1 MTKQKKIAALFLAAA
16 VLLFSCFAAL
26 AETVPEGFSSMEE
39 YLDYLLNG
47 GTQTAE
53 KPPLHQM
60 QLAGENERFRLY
72 FYEQGVD
79 LFLEEKSTG
88 KVYGTAVDDSYYA
101 VEELPESAYSRL
113 LTLEYSEDGKTTA
126 EAELVN
132 ATENQF
138 AVSAAVDSGAVTL
151 HVGFMDEK
159 LSFDV
164 VVSLEENGLC
174 VRIPQSSI
182 AESDGLR
189 LVSIQLCPFF
199 GAAKPGEDGYVLYPD
214 GSGALMNVATYKK
227 EQPEFYSYP
236 IYCADQAD
244 FSALEEAEYQDL
256 KSCMLPCYGIKHTV
270 GGIFS
275 EIEQGAENA
284 ALDLSVDTFYQ
295 AAFRLNYRVA
305 SAVKYEFASK
315 SSGEIDTIGEELF
328 AGDRTVHYYVLPG
341 QQNTYSDMAVLYRQ
355 VLTDRQVLQ
364 KQDTPLTLSLE
375 LFMGIVK
382 SGILGDSLQKLTT
395 YAGAQE
401 IVEDLK
407 NSGVDRVDLLLQGW
421 ADGGYTAL
429 PTGTGAASALG
440 GQGALDKLGAAVAG
454 SGGHMYL
461 GCNILQGNRD
471 TGSFNAQSDAL
482 RNGID
487 VVITDKTEK
496 LFFLNPVRTLEAY
509 ARKLSAAQK
518 NSGYCYL
525 DMGRILLS
533 SLGETNATTR
543 AQIIERERAVLE
555 GQENVAV
562 SGGGLYTFSFADR
575 LYAIPETDSGYYQCD
590 AAVPFYSMVVH
601 GYKSYSGTAANLSHD
616 YRYQKLQFIETGSLP
631 HFVVTENSPNLLQ
644 GTDYDGI
651 YSSEYADWKE
661 IILAT
666 YTDIAQRLGD
676 HWSETIDRHER
687 LSDSLVR
694 ITYGSGTAVLLNY
707 GDSEVVQDGVTV
719 PAMDFTVV
727 KGQ

>member
-1 MTKQKKIAALFLAAA
+1 MTRYKKIAALFLAA
-16 VLLFSCFAAL
+16 VLLLGCLTVL
-26 AETVPEGFSSMEE
+26 AETVPDGFSSMEE
-39 YLDYLLNG
+39 YLDFLLNG
-47 GTQTAE
+47 GTQSAE

-60 QLAGENERFRLY
+60 KLAGENERFKLY

-101 VEELPESAYSRL
+101 VDALPESAYSRL

-132 ATENQF
+132 ATDNRF
-138 AVSAAVDSGAVTL
+138 SVSAAVDSGTVNL
-151 HVGFMDEK
+151 HVDFMEGK
-159 LSFDV
+159 LSFAM

-174 VRIPQSSI
+174 VRIPQDSLT
-182 AESDGLR
+182 ETDEVK

-214 GSGALMNVATYKK
+214 GSGALMHIAAYKK

-236 IYCADQAD
+236 IYCEDKAD
-244 FSALEEAEYQDL
+244 FAALEEAEYQNL
-256 KSCMLPCYGIKHTV
+256 QSFMLPCYGIKHTA
-270 GGIFS
+270 GGIFA

-284 ALDLSVDTFYQ
+284 VLDLSVDTFYQ
-295 AAFRLNYRVA
+295 AAFRLNYRVV

-315 SSGEIDTIGEELF
+315 SSGEIDTIGGNLF
-328 AGDRTVHYYVLPG
+328 AGDRTVHYYVLPEH
-341 QQNTYSDMAVLYRQ
+341 QNTYSDMAVLYRG
-355 VLTDRQVLQ
+355 VLVDRQVLQ

-382 SGILGDSLQKLTT
+382 NGILGNSLQKLTT
-395 YAGAQE
+395 YAGALE
-401 IVEDLK
+401 IVDDLK
-407 NSGVDRVDLLLQGW
+407 NNGVDHVDVLLQGW
-421 ADGGYTAL
+421 GDGGYTAL

-440 GQGALDKLGAAVAG
+440 GQGALNALSQAVTAN
-454 SGGHMYL
+454 GGCIYL

-471 TGSFNAQSDAL
+471 TGGFNAKSDAL

-487 VVITDKTEK
+487 VVVTDKTEK
-496 LFFLNPVRTLEAY
+496 RFFLNPVRTLEAY
-509 ARKLSAAQK
+509 ARNLSAAQPG
-518 NSGYCYL
+518 SGYCYL

-533 SLGETNATTR
+533 SLGETNESTR
-543 AQIIERERAVLE
+543 SQIIEQERAVLE
-555 GQENVAV
+555 KQKNVAV
-562 SGGGLYTFSFADR
+562 SGGGLYTFSFAER
-575 LYAIPETDSGYYQCD
+575 LYSIPETDSGYYPCD
-590 AAVPFYSMVVH
+590 ATIPFYQMVVH

-631 HFVVTENSPNLLQ
+631 HFIITENSPNLLQ

-661 IILAT
+661 ILLAT
-666 YTDIAQRLGD
+666 YTDMEERLGD
-676 HWSETIDRHER
+676 CWSETIDRHER

-694 ITYGSGTAVLLNY
+694 VTYGNGTAVLLNY
-707 GDSEVVQDGVTV
+707 GDDVVVLDGVTV